1 MYVFSEQLI
10 LQPERLKPLN
20 DPNKSQ
26 IKHFYLTDK
35 SSLFNCR
42 LIRKIMTDHFN
53 HMDFSILTGEIYVK
67 KTQLYNFLFSP
78 YFPAVALGPVRL
90 R

>member
-1 MYVFSEQLI
+1 MYVFSEQI
-10 LQPERLKPLN
+10 ILKPLN

-67 KTQLYNFLFSP
+67 KTQLCNFLFSP
-78 YFPAVALGPVRL
+78 HFPAVALGPVRL
-90 R
+90 T